1 MARASIASVVAA
13 TLADFAIAAADLL
26 AAVFGGSSAMLAE
39 SIHSAVDGM
48 NGLLLLFGLK
58 RSRRP
63 PDEHHPFGHGKELY
77 FWALIVSCS
86 IFATGGGVSFFEGV
100 MRIRHP
106 EPLSHTSWA
115 FAALGCGAAFD
126 AASFFYSLRKFRK
139 QNRDKGFW
147 EAVDETKDPSIL
159 MVVFEDF
166 AAFVGQLIA
175 AAGIFLQIQGW
186 PMGDGIASIL
196 IGCLMAAT
204 AVYLIAQHRDLIV
217 GEGVEDEI
225 SRCIRELAIGDE
237 RFLSVR
243 AAHSVH
249 FGPETV
255 LVTLETVFDPNRTA
269 GELMEAV
276 DRIQRSIRERFPAVK
291 FIYIDPQSSSREAT
305 GAGVSKP
312 QPRPAQPMRKVG

>member
-1 MARASIASVVAA
+1 MSRASTASVFGA

-26 AAVFGGSSAMLAE
+26 AALAGGSSAMLAE
-39 SIHSAVDGM
+39 AIHSAVDGI

-86 IFATGGGVSFFEGV
+86 IFATGGAASFFEGV
-100 MRIRHP
+100 IRLRHP
-106 EPLSHTSWA
+106 EPLSHTGWA

-126 AASFFYSLRKFRK
+126 AASFFYSLRKFRE

-147 EAVDETKDPSIL
+147 EAADETKDPSVL

-175 AAGIFLQIQGW
+175 AAGIFLEIRGW
-186 PMGDGIASIL
+186 RLADGMASIL

-204 AVYLIAQHRDLIV
+204 AVYLIAQHRDLVI

-225 SRCIRELAIGDE
+225 SRSIRDLAIGDE
-237 RFLSVR
+237 KFLSIR
-243 AAHSVH
+243 AAHTVH
-249 FGPETV
+249 FGPDTV
-255 LVTLETVFDPNRTA
+255 LVTLDTEFDPNRKA

-276 DRIQRSIRERFPAVK
+276 DRIQRSIRERYPAVK
-291 FIYIDPQSSSREAT
+291 FIYIDPEAGESQARGARVPEARET
-305 GAGVSKP
+305 QP
-312 QPRPAQPMRKVG
+312 QQMRKAG